1 MRSVNKVILVGNLTR
16 DPQVK
21 TTSNGQTVT
30 TFGLATNRNWT
41 TAEGEQKSSTEFH
54 ELVVWS
60 KLAEIAANT
69 LKTGKLV
76 YIEGYL
82 KTRSWDQ
89 EDGTKRFKTEVV
101 VEDLII
107 LSKKENGSDDYTS
120 NDNEKPESDDST
132 ENLINDDNLF

>member
-1 MRSVNKVILVGNLTR
+1 MRSVNKVILIGNLTR
-16 DPQVK
+16 DPQLK
-21 TTSNGQTVT
+21 TTTGGQTVA

-41 TAEGEQKSSTEFH
+41 TNEGEQKSSTEFH

-69 LKTGKLV
+69 LKTGKLIYV
-76 YIEGYL
+76 EGYL

-101 VEDLII
+101 VEDLVI
-107 LSKKENGSDDYTS
+107 LSKKEGGSDEYTPNTQQDS
-120 NDNEKPESDDST
+120 ADD
-132 ENLINDDNLF
+132 LINDDNLF

>member
-1 MRSVNKVILVGNLTR
+1 MRSVNKVILIGNLTR
-16 DPQVK
+16 DPQLK
-21 TTSNGQTVT
+21 TTTGGQTVA

-41 TAEGEQKSSTEFH
+41 TNEGEQKSSTEFH

-69 LKTGKLV
+69 LKTGKLIYV
-76 YIEGYL
+76 EGYL

-101 VEDLII
+101 VEDLVI
-107 LSKKENGSDDYTS
+107 LSKKEGGSDEYTP
-120 NDNEKPESDDST
+120 NTQQDSA
-132 ENLINDDNLF
+132 EDLVNDDNLF

>member
-16 DPQVK
+16 DPQIK
-21 TTSNGQTVT
+21 STPNGQTIA
-30 TFGLATNRNWT
+30 TFGLATNRTWVT
-41 TAEGEQKSSTEFH
+41 TDGEQKNSTEFH

-69 LKTGKLV
+69 LRTGKLIYV
-76 YIEGYL
+76 EGYL

-89 EDGTKRFKTEVV
+89 EDGTKKYKTEVV

-107 LSKKENGSDDYTS
+107 LSKRESEEHS
-120 NDNEKPESDDST
+120 PLPEADST
-132 ENLINDDNLF
+132 LESENFIQDDNLF

>member
-41 TAEGEQKSSTEFH
+41 TNEGEQKSSTEFH

-107 LSKKENGSDDYTS
+107 LSKREDAPDNYSDPNNTQPTDS
-120 NDNEKPESDDST
+120 VDD
-132 ENLINDDNLF
+132 LINDDNLF